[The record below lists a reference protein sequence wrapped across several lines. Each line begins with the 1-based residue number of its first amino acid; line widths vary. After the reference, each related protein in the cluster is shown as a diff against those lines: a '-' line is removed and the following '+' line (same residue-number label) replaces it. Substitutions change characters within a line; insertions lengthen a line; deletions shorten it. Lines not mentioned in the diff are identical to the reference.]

1 MILIDPV
8 YVLPWLINLD
18 IEGLFVIEDNYGTNV
33 GDYFKVII
41 WAP

>member
-1 MILIDPV
+1 MILIDPT

-18 IEGLFVIEDNYGTNV
+18 VVGLIVIENDYGTNV

-41 WAP
+41 